1 MQLAIFDVDGTLIS
15 GHSTEKRFMVWLLR
29 RGLIG
34 PRQVLASAWFIV
46 RWFPVFGRH
55 VFRKNKAYL
64 CGLSE
69 ATIAAQSALFVATL
83 PESAWIRPSV
93 AELRIKKEQEGVV
106 VLLSGTLQSILDAMA
121 ERLGADDAVGT
132 ICRSANGRYTSAPPL
147 RHPFGTEK
155 AALQQEI
162 SERYRTSNADITSYA
177 DSRFDIPML
186 SQAGQPVAVCPDSEL
201 AAWAEVNNHR
211 VIEPD
216 RCTSTA

>member
-15 GHSTEKRFMVWLLR
+15 GYSSEKRFIAWLFR

-64 CGLSE
+64 SGLSE
-69 ATIAAQSALFVATL
+69 ASIAAQAALFVAAL
-83 PESAWIRPSV
+83 PESVWIRPSV
-93 AELRIKKEQEGVV
+93 TELRLRKEQECIV

-132 ICRSANGRYTSAPPL
+132 ICRTADGRYQAAPPL
-147 RHPFGTEK
+147 RHPFAAEK

-162 SERYRTSNADITSYA
+162 SERYQASNADVTSYA
-177 DSRFDIPML
+177 DSVFDILML
-186 SQAGQPVAVCPDSEL
+186 SQAGRPVAVCPDSEL
-201 AAWAEVNNHR
+201 AAWARINNHR
-211 VIEPD
+211 VIEPG
-216 RCTSTA
+216 